1 MEQIGHDIWFSE
13 SSGSVIEFT
22 GEGRDPRTNPPST
35 WTWRKDDDSKALWT
49 KWYAPDN
56 LFPSLCLDVITKN
69 NILSGVNE
77 KQANFLSGQR
87 VRIYN
92 EVIDDGRKRLDIA
105 QNPEIEDWLE
115 SNNVSE
121 QFHNRFTDDLWL
133 GSNWTELVFNGEEKV
148 VSIKHLDAT
157 TCRSGKKNPRTGRV
171 DNHFIGADWARPRYD
186 PKARG
191 KKKRD
196 NNVRRIPAFDP
207 TRPAKYAKCIVHT
220 KRYLPGHPYY
230 PLPYWWPTVE
240 WFRLASKIPAWH
252 SFGMDNGYN
261 IRYHVQIP
269 KSYLDRFQPEDRQ
282 KKKQQIRD
290 DMDAFLSSPKNNGKA
305 FYSTYSNNGQL
316 PDGWKIDPIDTKLND
331 EAYTALFDQ
340 SNIAVASGLGIDP
353 TLANIMLEGKLGNAS
368 EKRIAYQIHMALNTP
383 RPRQRQLRLLEVIQ
397 KINGWD
403 PAIRF
408 GFEDIEITKLDANPT
423 GEQNIIS

>member
-1 MEQIGHDIWFSE
+1 MERINDDIWFSE
-13 SSGSVIEFT
+13 NSGAVIEFT
-22 GEGRDPRTNPPST
+22 EHDPRKYPTST
-35 WTWRKDDDSKALWT
+35 RTWKKEETDEKALWA

-56 LFPSLCLDVITKN
+56 NFPMLALDVITRN
-69 NILSGVNE
+69 NILFGVND
-77 KQANFLSGQR
+77 KQAAFLSGQR
-87 VRIYN
+87 IRLYK
-92 EVIDDGRKRLDIA
+92 EVIEEGKKRLDIVKDA
-105 QNPEIEDWLE
+105 EVEDWLE
-115 SNNVSE
+115 KNNTSE
-121 QFHNRFTDDLWL
+121 QFHNRFMDDLWL
-133 GSNWTELVFNGEEKV
+133 GSNFVELVFNGEQKV
-148 VSIKHLDAT
+148 DTFLHLDAT
-157 TCRSGKKNPRTGRV
+157 TCRTGKKNKRTKRV
-171 DNHFIGADWARPRYD
+171 DNHFVGANWEKAHYD

-191 KKKRD
+191 EDRKK
-196 NNVRRIPAFDP
+196 NNIRRIPAFDP
-207 TRPAKYAKCIVHT
+207 TNPTKYPKCIIHT
-220 KRYLPGHPYY
+220 KRYMPGHPYY

-269 KSYLDRFQPEDRQ
+269 KSYLENFQPSERET
-282 KKKQQIRD
+282 KKQAIRD
-290 DMDAFLSSPKNNGKA
+290 DMDAFLSNPKNNGKA

-383 RPRQRQLRLLEVIQ
+383 RPRQRQLRLLETIQ
-397 KINGWD
+397 TINGWD
-403 PAIRF
+403 PELKF

-423 GEQNIIS
+423 GEQNIIG